1 MKINKMKNMKKR
13 AHSCLPALA
22 LTLAALAA
30 PAKADPVEDF
40 YKGRNITVLIGY
52 SPGGSYDSAGR
63 VLARY
68 MGRYI
73 PGNPTFVPQNM
84 PGAGTLNLV
93 NYLYNVSPK
102 DGTAFGIFARGMAME
117 PLIGGTNAK
126 FDATKLTWIGSA
138 ANEISLCA
146 TFATS
151 PVKTWNDAL
160 TKEFTVAG
168 NGSGS
173 DPDVFANVLRNRF
186 GVKDRLISGFPGSAE
201 ISLAM
206 ERGEVDGRCGW
217 SWSSIKAE
225 KSAWLAE
232 HKLNLIV
239 QLALE
244 KAADLPNVP
253 LITDLATDD
262 RQRQI
267 LKLIFSRQTMGRP
280 FAGPPGIPP
289 ERAEALRKAFDLTMK
304 DPEFLAEAEKRGLEI
319 NPVSGHDIEKLL
331 AELYRTPKDVVA
343 EAREAIERSALR
355 HATLVVPAVA
365 PGPIRRSQIERARSM
380 GPCASQGRLRG
391 EAFATANKVAASLP
405 HAGRS

>member
-1 MKINKMKNMKKR
+1 MTGNVFQWTAGCDYANAPTDNRGAKVEIFPQQKNKQMR
-13 AHSCLPALA
+13 SRLLLVAILTALA
-22 LTLAALAA
+22 S
-30 PAKADPVEDF
+30 PSHADAVEDF
-40 YKGRNITVLIGY
+40 YKGRTITVLIGY
-52 SPGGSYDSAGR
+52 SPGGSYDAAGR

-73 PGNPTFVPQNM
+73 PGNPSFVSQNM
-84 PGAGTLNLV
+84 PGAGTLNLA
-93 NYLYNVSPK
+93 NYLYNVAPK
-102 DGTAFGIFARGMAME
+102 DGTSFGIFARGMAME
-117 PLIGGTNAK
+117 PLIGGTNTKFEAAK
-126 FDATKLTWIGSA
+126 FTWIGSA

-146 TFATS
+146 TYESS

-173 DPDVFANVLRNRF
+173 DPDVFANVLRNAF
-186 GVKDRLISGFPGSAE
+186 GVKNRLISGYPGSAE

-206 ERGEVDGRCGW
+206 ERGEIDGRCGW

-225 KSAWLAE
+225 KSQWLAE
-232 HKLNLIV
+232 HKLNLIA

-253 LITDLATDD
+253 LITDLATDE

-280 FAGPPGIPP
+280 FAGPPGIPAD
-289 ERAEALRKAFDLTMK
+289 RAEALRHAFDLTMK
-304 DPEFLAEAEKRGLEI
+304 DPEFLEEAQKRGLEI
-319 NPVSGHDIEKLL
+319 NPVSGHDLEQLI

-343 EAREAIERSALR
+343 QARAATERR
-355 HATLVVPAVA
+355 
-365 PGPIRRSQIERARSM
+365 
-380 GPCASQGRLRG
+380 
-391 EAFATANKVAASLP
+391 
-405 HAGRS
+405 

>member
-1 MKINKMKNMKKR
+1 MRHRLI
-13 AHSCLPALA
+13 LA
-22 LTLAALAA
+22 VAVVLAAVASAA
-30 PAKADPVEDF
+30 RADSVEDF
-40 YKGRNITVLIGY
+40 YKGRTITVLIGY
-52 SPGGSYDSAGR
+52 SPGGSYDAAGR
-63 VLARY
+63 VLARH

-73 PGNPTFVPQNM
+73 PGNPSLLPQNM

-93 NYLYNVSPK
+93 NYLYNVAPK

-146 TFATS
+146 TFASS
-151 PVKTWNDAL
+151 PVKTWHDAL
-160 TKEFTVAG
+160 TTEFTVAG

-173 DPDVFANVLRNRF
+173 DPDVFANVLRNAF
-186 GVKDRLISGFPGSAE
+186 GVKNRLISGYPGSAE

-206 ERGEVDGRCGW
+206 ERGEIDGRCGW

-225 KSAWLAE
+225 KSQWLAA

-244 KAADLPNVP
+244 KAADLPDVP
-253 LITDLATDD
+253 LITELATDD

-280 FAGPPGIPP
+280 FAGPPAIPAD
-289 ERAEALRKAFDLTMK
+289 RAEALRKAFDLTMK
-304 DPEFLAEAEKRGLEI
+304 DPQFLAEAQMRGLEI
-319 NPVSGHDIEKLL
+319 NPVSGHDIEKLI
-331 AELYRTPKDVVA
+331 AELYATPRDVVA
-343 EAREAIERSALR
+343 QAREATERS
-355 HATLVVPAVA
+355 H
-365 PGPIRRSQIERARSM
+365 
-380 GPCASQGRLRG
+380 
-391 EAFATANKVAASLP
+391 
-405 HAGRS
+405 

>member
-1 MKINKMKNMKKR
+1 MRNQLI
-13 AHSCLPALA
+13 PILA
-22 LTLAALAA
+22 IVMAAVAA
-30 PAKADPVEDF
+30 PAHADSVEDF
-40 YKGRNITVLIGY
+40 YKGRTITVLIGY
-52 SPGGSYDSAGR
+52 SPGGSYDAAGR
-63 VLARY
+63 VLARH

-73 PGNPTFVPQNM
+73 PGNPSLVPQNM

-146 TFATS
+146 TYATS
-151 PVKTWNDAL
+151 PVKNWNDAL
-160 TKEFTVAG
+160 IKDFTVAG

-173 DPDVFANVLRNRF
+173 DPDVFANVLRNAF
-186 GVKDRLISGFPGSAE
+186 GVKDRLISGYPGSAE

-206 ERGEVDGRCGW
+206 ERGEIDGRCGW

-225 KSAWLAE
+225 KAQWLAE

-253 LITDLATDD
+253 LITDLATND

-280 FAGPPGIPP
+280 FAGPPGIPAD
-289 ERAEALRKAFDLTMK
+289 RAQALRHAFDLTMK
-304 DPEFLAEAEKRGLEI
+304 DPEFLAEAATRGLEI
-319 NPVSGHDIEKLL
+319 NPVSGPDVEKLIT
-331 AELYRTPKDVVA
+331 ELYQTPKDVVA
-343 EAREAIERSALR
+343 EAREATERR
-355 HATLVVPAVA
+355 
-365 PGPIRRSQIERARSM
+365 
-380 GPCASQGRLRG
+380 
-391 EAFATANKVAASLP
+391 
-405 HAGRS
+405 

>member
-1 MKINKMKNMKKR
+1 MRNRLI
-13 AHSCLPALA
+13 PA
-22 LTLAALAA
+22 LAALAVLVA
-30 PAKADPVEDF
+30 AAVPAHADPVEDF
-40 YKGRNITVLIGY
+40 YKGRNVTVLIGY
-52 SPGGSYDSAGR
+52 SPGGSYDAAGR

-73 PGNPTFVPQNM
+73 PGNPSLVPQNM

-138 ANEISLCA
+138 ANEISVCA
-146 TFATS
+146 TYATS
-151 PVKTWNDAL
+151 PVKNWNDAL

-186 GVKDRLISGFPGSAE
+186 GVKDRLISGFPGSSE

-206 ERGEVDGRCGW
+206 ERGEIDGRCGW

-225 KSAWLAE
+225 KAQWLAE
-232 HKLNLIV
+232 HKLNIVV

-244 KAADLPNVP
+244 KAPDLPNVP
-253 LITDLATDD
+253 LITELATDD

-280 FAGPPGIPP
+280 FAGPPGIPA
-289 ERAEALRKAFDLTMK
+289 ERTEALRKAFDLTMK

-319 NPVSGHDIEKLL
+319 NPVSGRDLEKLIT
-331 AELYRTPKDVVA
+331 ELYQTPKDIVA
-343 EAREAIERSALR
+343 EAHEAIERL
-355 HATLVVPAVA
+355 H
-365 PGPIRRSQIERARSM
+365 
-380 GPCASQGRLRG
+380 
-391 EAFATANKVAASLP
+391 
-405 HAGRS
+405 

>member
-1 MKINKMKNMKKR
+1 M
-13 AHSCLPALA
+13 HSRLIPALA
-22 LTLAALAA
+22 VILAAGAF
-30 PAKADPVEDF
+30 PARADSVEDF

-63 VLARY
+63 VLAHDMR
-68 MGRYI
+68 RYI
-73 PGNPTFVPQNM
+73 PGNPNLVPQNM

-126 FDATKLTWIGSA
+126 FDATKLTWVGSA

-146 TFATS
+146 TYETS
-151 PVKTWNDAL
+151 RVKSWNDAL
-160 TKEFTVAG
+160 TTEFTVAG

-173 DPDVFANVLRNRF
+173 DPDVFANVLRNAF
-186 GVKDRLISGFPGSAE
+186 GVKNRLISGYPGSAE

-206 ERGEVDGRCGW
+206 ERGEIDGRCCW
-217 SWSSIKAE
+217 AWSSIKAE
-225 KSAWLAE
+225 KAQWLAE
-232 HKLNLIV
+232 HKVNLIV

-267 LKLIFSRQTMGRP
+267 LKLIFSRQTM
-280 FAGPPGIPP
+280 
-289 ERAEALRKAFDLTMK
+289 
-304 DPEFLAEAEKRGLEI
+304 
-319 NPVSGHDIEKLL
+319 
-331 AELYRTPKDVVA
+331 
-343 EAREAIERSALR
+343 
-355 HATLVVPAVA
+355 
-365 PGPIRRSQIERARSM
+365 
-380 GPCASQGRLRG
+380 
-391 EAFATANKVAASLP
+391 
-405 HAGRS
+405 

>member
-1 MKINKMKNMKKR
+1 MRRSVI
-13 AHSCLPALA
+13 AGLFSLLLAGLSTLPK
-22 LTLAALAA
+22 
-30 PAKADPVEDF
+30 PANGQSSVADF
-40 YKGRNITVLIGY
+40 YRGRNVTIIVGY
-52 SPGGSYDSAGR
+52 SAGGGYDTYTR
-63 VLARY
+63 ILARHL
-68 MGRYI
+68 GKHI
-73 PGNPTFVPQNM
+73 PGNPSVVVQNM
-84 PGAGTLNLV
+84 PGAGSLKLT
-93 NYLYNVSPK
+93 NYLYNVAPK
-102 DGTAFGIFARGMAME
+102 DGATIGIFSRGMAME

-146 TFATS
+146 TYATS
-151 PVKTWNDAL
+151 PVKTWSDAL
-160 TKEFTVAG
+160 TKDFTVAG

-186 GVKDRLISGFPGSAE
+186 GVKDRLISGYPGSAE

-206 ERGEVDGRCGW
+206 ERGEIDGRCGW

-253 LITDLATDD
+253 LITELAADD

-280 FAGPPGIPP
+280 FAGPPGMPAD
-289 ERAEALRKAFDLTMK
+289 RAQALRKAFDLTMK

-319 NPVSGHDIEKLL
+319 NPVSGRDLEKLI
-331 AELYRTPKDVVA
+331 AELYQTPKDIVA
-343 EAREAIERSALR
+343 EAHEAIERV
-355 HATLVVPAVA
+355 H
-365 PGPIRRSQIERARSM
+365 
-380 GPCASQGRLRG
+380 
-391 EAFATANKVAASLP
+391 
-405 HAGRS
+405 

>member
-1 MKINKMKNMKKR
+1 MRNRLIAAFAFM
-13 AHSCLPALA
+13 
-22 LTLAALAA
+22 LAALAA
-30 PAKADPVEDF
+30 PAHADPVEDF
-40 YKGRNITVLIGY
+40 YKGRTITVLIGY

-63 VLARY
+63 VLARH

-73 PGNPTFVPQNM
+73 PGNPLLVPQNM

-93 NYLYNVSPK
+93 NYLYNVAPK

-117 PLIGGTNAK
+117 PLIGGTNTK

-146 TFATS
+146 TFASS
-151 PVKTWNDAL
+151 PIKTWHDAL
-160 TKEFTVAG
+160 TKDFTVAG

-173 DPDVFANVLRNRF
+173 DPDVFANVLRNAF
-186 GVKDRLISGFPGSAE
+186 GVKNRLISGYPGSAE

-206 ERGEVDGRCGW
+206 ERGEIDGRCGW

-225 KSAWLAE
+225 KAQWLAE

-244 KAADLPNVP
+244 KAPDLPNVP
-253 LITDLATDD
+253 LITELATDN

-280 FAGPPGIPP
+280 FAGPPGIPAD
-289 ERAEALRKAFDLTMK
+289 RAEALRKAFDLTMK
-304 DPEFLAEAEKRGLEI
+304 DPEFLAEAQTRGLEI
-319 NPVSGHDIEKLL
+319 NPVSGHDVEKLI
-331 AELYRTPKDVVA
+331 AELYATPKDLVT
-343 EAREAIERSALR
+343 EAREATVRS
-355 HATLVVPAVA
+355 H
-365 PGPIRRSQIERARSM
+365 
-380 GPCASQGRLRG
+380 
-391 EAFATANKVAASLP
+391 
-405 HAGRS
+405 

>member
-1 MKINKMKNMKKR
+1 MRNQLI
-13 AHSCLPALA
+13 P
-22 LTLAALAA
+22 TLAIVMAAAAA
-30 PAKADPVEDF
+30 PAHADSVEDF
-40 YKGRNITVLIGY
+40 YKGRTITVLIGY
-52 SPGGSYDSAGR
+52 SPGGSYDAAGR
-63 VLARY
+63 VLARH

-73 PGNPTFVPQNM
+73 PGNPSLVPQNM

-146 TFATS
+146 TYATS
-151 PVKTWNDAL
+151 PVKNWNDAL
-160 TKEFTVAG
+160 TKDFTVAG

-173 DPDVFANVLRNRF
+173 DPDVFANVLRNAF
-186 GVKDRLISGFPGSAE
+186 GVKDRLISGYPGSAE

-206 ERGEVDGRCGW
+206 ERGEIDGRCGW

-225 KSAWLAE
+225 KTQWLAE

-253 LITDLATDD
+253 LITELATNN

-280 FAGPPGIPP
+280 FAGPPGIPAD
-289 ERAEALRKAFDLTMK
+289 RAQALRHAFDLTMK
-304 DPEFLAEAEKRGLEI
+304 DPEFLAEAATRGLEI
-319 NPVSGHDIEKLL
+319 NPVSGPDVEKLIT
-331 AELYRTPKDVVA
+331 ELYQTPKDVVA
-343 EAREAIERSALR
+343 EAREATERR
-355 HATLVVPAVA
+355 
-365 PGPIRRSQIERARSM
+365 
-380 GPCASQGRLRG
+380 
-391 EAFATANKVAASLP
+391 
-405 HAGRS
+405 

>member
-1 MKINKMKNMKKR
+1 MR
-13 AHSCLPALA
+13 SRLLPAFA
-22 LTLAALAA
+22 VILAAGAS
-30 PAKADPVEDF
+30 PAHADPVEDF
-40 YKGRNITVLIGY
+40 YKGRTITVLIGY

-63 VLARY
+63 VLARH
-68 MGRYI
+68 MGRHI
-73 PGNPTFVPQNM
+73 PGNPSLLPQNM

-93 NYLYNVSPK
+93 NYLYNVAPK

-146 TFATS
+146 TFASS
-151 PVKTWNDAL
+151 PVKTWHDAL
-160 TKEFTVAG
+160 TQDFTVAG

-173 DPDVFANVLRNRF
+173 DPDVFANVLRNAF
-186 GVKDRLISGFPGSAE
+186 GVKNRLISGYPGSAE

-206 ERGEVDGRCGW
+206 ERGEIDGRCGW

-225 KSAWLAE
+225 KSQWLAE

-253 LITDLATDD
+253 LITELATDD

-280 FAGPPGIPP
+280 FAAPPAIPAD
-289 ERAEALRKAFDLTMK
+289 RAEALRKAFDLTMK
-304 DPEFLAEAEKRGLEI
+304 DPEFLAEAQMRGLEI
-319 NPVSGHDIEKLL
+319 NPVSGHAIEKLI
-331 AELYRTPKDVVA
+331 AELYATPRDVVTQ
-343 EAREAIERSALR
+343 AREATERSR
-355 HATLVVPAVA
+355 
-365 PGPIRRSQIERARSM
+365 
-380 GPCASQGRLRG
+380 
-391 EAFATANKVAASLP
+391 
-405 HAGRS
+405 

>member
-1 MKINKMKNMKKR
+1 MRSRLI
-13 AHSCLPALA
+13 PAFAFL
-22 LTLAALAA
+22 LAALAA
-30 PAKADPVEDF
+30 PAHADPVEDF
-40 YKGRNITVLIGY
+40 YKGRTITVLIGY

-63 VLARY
+63 VLARH

-73 PGNPTFVPQNM
+73 PGNPSLVPQNM

-93 NYLYNVSPK
+93 NYLYNVAPK
-102 DGTAFGIFARGMAME
+102 DGTVFGIFARGMAME

-146 TFATS
+146 TFASS
-151 PVKTWNDAL
+151 PVKTWRDAL
-160 TKEFTVAG
+160 TQNFTVAG

-173 DPDVFANVLRNRF
+173 DPDVFANVLRNAF
-186 GVKDRLISGFPGSAE
+186 GVKNRLISGYPGSAE

-206 ERGEVDGRCGW
+206 ERGEIDGRCGW

-225 KSAWLAE
+225 KAQWLAE

-244 KAADLPNVP
+244 KAADLPGVP
-253 LITDLATDD
+253 LITEFATDD

-280 FAGPPGIPP
+280 FAGPPGIPAD
-289 ERAEALRKAFDLTMK
+289 RAEALRKAFDLTMK
-304 DPEFLAEAEKRGLEI
+304 DPEFLAEAQTRGLEI
-319 NPVSGHDIEKLL
+319 NPVSGHDVEKLI
-331 AELYRTPKDVVA
+331 AELYATPKDVVA
-343 EAREAIERSALR
+343 EAREATERS
-355 HATLVVPAVA
+355 H
-365 PGPIRRSQIERARSM
+365 
-380 GPCASQGRLRG
+380 
-391 EAFATANKVAASLP
+391 
-405 HAGRS
+405 

>member
-1 MKINKMKNMKKR
+1 MRNQLISTV
-13 AHSCLPALA
+13 AVV
-22 LTLAALAA
+22 LAAVAA
-30 PAKADPVEDF
+30 PARADSVEDF
-40 YKGRNITVLIGY
+40 YKGRTITVLIGY
-52 SPGGSYDSAGR
+52 SPGGSYDAAGR
-63 VLARY
+63 VLARH
-68 MGRYI
+68 MGRHI
-73 PGNPTFVPQNM
+73 PGNPSLVPQNM

-146 TFATS
+146 TYATS

-160 TKEFTVAG
+160 SKEFTVAG

-173 DPDVFANVLRNRF
+173 DPDVFANVLRNAF
-186 GVKDRLISGFPGSAE
+186 GVKNRLISGYPGSAE

-206 ERGEVDGRCGW
+206 ERGEIDGRCGW

-225 KSAWLAE
+225 KSQWLAE

-244 KAADLPNVP
+244 KAADLPTVP
-253 LITDLATDD
+253 LITELATDD

-280 FAGPPGIPP
+280 FAAPPAIPA
-289 ERAEALRKAFDLTMK
+289 ERAQALRQAFDLTMK
-304 DPEFLAEAEKRGLEI
+304 DPEFLAEAQARGLEI
-319 NPVSGHDIEKLL
+319 NPVSGNDVEKLI
-331 AELYRTPKDVVA
+331 AELYRTPKDIVA
-343 EAREAIERSALR
+343 EAREATERSR
-355 HATLVVPAVA
+355 
-365 PGPIRRSQIERARSM
+365 
-380 GPCASQGRLRG
+380 
-391 EAFATANKVAASLP
+391 
-405 HAGRS
+405 

>member
-1 MKINKMKNMKKR
+1 MRNQLISTV
-13 AHSCLPALA
+13 AVI
-22 LTLAALAA
+22 LAAVAS
-30 PAKADPVEDF
+30 PARADSVEDF
-40 YKGRNITVLIGY
+40 YRGRTITVLIGY
-52 SPGGSYDSAGR
+52 SPGGSYDAAGR
-63 VLARY
+63 VLARH
-68 MGRYI
+68 MGRHI
-73 PGNPTFVPQNM
+73 PGNPALVPQNM

-126 FDATKLTWIGSA
+126 FDATRLTWIGSA

-146 TFATS
+146 TYATS

-160 TKEFTVAG
+160 SKEFTVAG

-173 DPDVFANVLRNRF
+173 DPDVFANVLRNAF
-186 GVKDRLISGFPGSAE
+186 GVKNRLISGYPGSAE

-206 ERGEVDGRCGW
+206 ERGEIDGRCGW

-225 KSAWLAE
+225 KSQWLAE

-253 LITDLATDD
+253 LITELATDD

-280 FAGPPGIPP
+280 FAAPPAIPA
-289 ERAEALRKAFDLTMK
+289 ERAQALRQAFDLTMK
-304 DPEFLAEAEKRGLEI
+304 DPEFLAEAQARGLEI
-319 NPVSGHDIEKLL
+319 NPVSGREIERLI
-331 AELYRTPKDVVA
+331 AELYQTPKDIVA
-343 EAREAIERSALR
+343 EAREATERSR
-355 HATLVVPAVA
+355 
-365 PGPIRRSQIERARSM
+365 
-380 GPCASQGRLRG
+380 
-391 EAFATANKVAASLP
+391 
-405 HAGRS
+405 

>member
-1 MKINKMKNMKKR
+1 
-13 AHSCLPALA
+13 
-22 LTLAALAA
+22 
-30 PAKADPVEDF
+30 
-40 YKGRNITVLIGY
+40 
-52 SPGGSYDSAGR
+52 
-63 VLARY
+63 
-68 MGRYI
+68 
-73 PGNPTFVPQNM
+73 
-84 PGAGTLNLV
+84 
-93 NYLYNVSPK
+93 
-102 DGTAFGIFARGMAME
+102 MAME

-146 TFATS
+146 TYQTS
-151 PVKTWNDAL
+151 PVKTWTDAL

-186 GVKDRLISGFPGSAE
+186 GVKNRLISGYPGSAE

-206 ERGEVDGRCGW
+206 ERGEIDGRCGW

-225 KSAWLAE
+225 KSQWLAE

-239 QLALE
+239 QLALA
-244 KAADLPNVP
+244 KASDLPNVP
-253 LITDLATDD
+253 LITELATDD

-280 FAGPPGIPP
+280 FAGPPGIPAD
-289 ERAEALRKAFDLTMK
+289 RAEALRKAFDLTMK

-331 AELYRTPKDVVA
+331 AELYQTPKDVVA
-343 EAREAIERSALR
+343 EAREATERS
-355 HATLVVPAVA
+355 H
-365 PGPIRRSQIERARSM
+365 
-380 GPCASQGRLRG
+380 
-391 EAFATANKVAASLP
+391 
-405 HAGRS
+405 